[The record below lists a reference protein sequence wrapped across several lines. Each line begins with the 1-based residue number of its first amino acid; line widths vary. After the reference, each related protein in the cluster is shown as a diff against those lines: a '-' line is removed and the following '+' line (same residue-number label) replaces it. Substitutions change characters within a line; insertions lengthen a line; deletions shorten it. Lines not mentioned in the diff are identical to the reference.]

1 MAEPQG
7 AGAGPEELA
16 DLAWMVDCAVRFGE
30 RGQAAA
36 LAGRLLE
43 ELSRHYRAMRPLRL
57 RCAPHV
63 GAALA
68 DEAFALIGDVEQL
81 VTTSPGGGDHDGDG
95 DRFRDGFRYT
105 RALAAELRP
114 RVERLVA
121 HEAAEMTALG
131 Q

>member
-7 AGAGPEELA
+7 TGAPEELA

-30 RGQAAA
+30 RGQAAV

-81 VTTSPGGGDHDGDG
+81 VTTTPEGPDRAADVDRDG
-95 DRFRDGFRYT
+95 DRSF
-105 RALAAELRP
+105 LAELRP

-121 HEAAEMTALG
+121 HEAAEMAALG
-131 Q
+131 QQS

>member
-1 MAEPQG
+1 MAEPQRTG
-7 AGAGPEELA
+7 VGPEELA

-30 RGQAAA
+30 RSQAAA
-36 LAGRLLE
+36 LAERLLE

-81 VTTSPGGGDHDGDG
+81 ATTPPDSID
-95 DRFRDGFRYT
+95 RDGYGRGSV
-105 RALAAELRP
+105 AELRP

-121 HEAAEMTALG
+121 HEAAEMAALG
-131 Q
+131 HQS

>member
-7 AGAGPEELA
+7 SGAGPEELA

-30 RGQAAA
+30 RGQATV
-36 LAGRLLE
+36 LAERLLE

-81 VTTSPGGGDHDGDG
+81 VTTSPDSGECERDSDGRGDP
-95 DRFRDGFRYT
+95 RS
-105 RALAAELRP
+105 LAAELRP
-114 RVERLVA
+114 RVERLMA
-121 HEAAEMTALG
+121 HEAAEMAALG
-131 Q
+131 QQS

>member
-1 MAEPQG
+1 MAEPQRT
-7 AGAGPEELA
+7 GAGPEELA

-30 RGQAAA
+30 RKQAAA
-36 LAGRLLE
+36 LAERLLE

-81 VTTSPGGGDHDGDG
+81 ATTSPDGADSGDADE
-95 DRFRDGFRYT
+95 RPLT
-105 RALAAELRP
+105 QLRP

-121 HEAAEMTALG
+121 HEATEMAALG
-131 Q
+131 QQL

>member
-1 MAEPQG
+1 MAEPQPSG
-7 AGAGPEELA
+7 SGPEELA

-36 LAGRLLE
+36 LAERLLV

-68 DEAFALIGDVEQL
+68 DEAFALIGDVEHL
-81 VTTSPGGGDHDGDG
+81 ASVSGGPADREGFGLAEDVDGG
-95 DRFRDGFRYT
+95 LG
-105 RALAAELRP
+105 AELRP

-121 HEAAEMTALG
+121 HEAAEMAALG
-131 Q
+131 QQF

>member
-1 MAEPQG
+1 MAEPQRT
-7 AGAGPEELA
+7 GAGPEELA

-30 RGQAAA
+30 RSQAMV
-36 LAGRLLE
+36 LAERLLE

-81 VTTSPGGGDHDGDG
+81 ASASGVNGGGELDSPAG
-95 DRFRDGFRYT
+95 
-105 RALAAELRP
+105 LAELRP
-114 RVERLVA
+114 RVESLVA
-121 HEAAEMTALG
+121 HEAAEMAALG
-131 Q
+131 QQF

>member
-1 MAEPQG
+1 MAQARGSDSG
-7 AGAGPEELA
+7 AEELA

-30 RGQAAA
+30 RSQATA

-43 ELSRHYRAMRPLRL
+43 GLSRHYRAMRPLRL

-81 VTTSPGGGDHDGDG
+81 ANAGPGSDVYGGMDGRSG
-95 DRFRDGFRYT
+95 AT
-105 RALAAELRP
+105 ELRP

>member
-1 MAEPQG
+1 MTEPRRT

-16 DLAWMVDCAVRFGE
+16 DLAWMVDCAVHFGE

-43 ELSRHYRAMRPLRL
+43 ALSRHYRAMRPLRL

-68 DEAFALIGDVEQL
+68 DEAFALIGDVEQIA
-81 VTTSPGGGDHDGDG
+81 TASPDTI
-95 DRFRDGFRYT
+95 DRARDGRSP
-105 RALAAELRP
+105 LSELKP
-114 RVERLVA
+114 RVEKLVA
-121 HEAAEMTALG
+121 HEAAEMAALG
-131 Q
+131 QQHT

>member
-7 AGAGPEELA
+7 TGAGPEELA

-81 VTTSPGGGDHDGDG
+81 LTASPDIVDRNGDGGPDGDPGG
-95 DRFRDGFRYT
+95 F
-105 RALAAELRP
+105 LAELRP

-131 Q
+131 QQS

>member
-7 AGAGPEELA
+7 TGAGPEELA

-81 VTTSPGGGDHDGDG
+81 VTASPDGVDRNGDGGPDGDPPG
-95 DRFRDGFRYT
+95 S
-105 RALAAELRP
+105 AAELRP

-131 Q
+131 QQS

>member
-1 MAEPQG
+1 MAEPQRTG
-7 AGAGPEELA
+7 VGPEELA

-36 LAGRLLE
+36 LAERLLE

-81 VTTSPGGGDHDGDG
+81 ATTSPTSPDGAG
-95 DRFRDGFRYT
+95 VRECPPE
-105 RALAAELRP
+105 ALRP

-121 HEAAEMTALG
+121 HEAA
-131 Q
+131 

>member
-1 MAEPQG
+1 MAELHPVGVG
-7 AGAGPEELA
+7 AEELA

-36 LAGRLLE
+36 LAERLLE

-81 VTTSPGGGDHDGDG
+81 ATAPDGVDPSARGGTTD
-95 DRFRDGFRYT
+95 
-105 RALAAELRP
+105 LRP

-121 HEAAEMTALG
+121 HEAAEMAALG
-131 Q
+131 HQL